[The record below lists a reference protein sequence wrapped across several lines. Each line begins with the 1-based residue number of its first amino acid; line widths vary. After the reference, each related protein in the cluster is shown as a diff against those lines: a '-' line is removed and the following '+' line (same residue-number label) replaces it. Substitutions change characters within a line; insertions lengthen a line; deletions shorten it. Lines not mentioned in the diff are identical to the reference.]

1 MPQLIGS
8 RVFTFTVLS
17 FLAAGAAGCISTN
30 RTVRREEPRMQVEFE
45 NDTAG
50 RLFYESLGHLR
61 GHRGSSESHSHVS
74 LPIIFDHQ
82 TTTIEGE
89 SIVFNEA
96 VRRCDTNHDGKITEL
111 EARIF
116 SEQYPKP

>member
-1 MPQLIGS
+1 MPK
-8 RVFTFTVLS
+8 FTVFRVLTFAVLS
-17 FLAAGAAGCISTN
+17 LLAAGASGCISTS
-30 RTVRREEPRMQVEFE
+30 RTVRREEPRMPVEFE

-50 RLFYESLGHLR
+50 RLFYESLSHLR
-61 GHRGSSESHSHVS
+61 SQRGASESHSHVS

-82 TTTIEGE
+82 NTSIEGE

>member
-1 MPQLIGS
+1 MPKFTTS
-8 RVFTFTVLS
+8 RLVLLTVLS
-17 FLAAGAAGCISTN
+17 FLAAGASGCISTS

-50 RLFYESLGHLR
+50 RLFYESLSHLR
-61 GHRGSSESHSHVS
+61 SHRGASESHSHVS

-82 TTTIEGE
+82 NTTIEGE
-89 SIVFNEA
+89 SILFNEA

-116 SEQYPKP
+116 SEQAAKP